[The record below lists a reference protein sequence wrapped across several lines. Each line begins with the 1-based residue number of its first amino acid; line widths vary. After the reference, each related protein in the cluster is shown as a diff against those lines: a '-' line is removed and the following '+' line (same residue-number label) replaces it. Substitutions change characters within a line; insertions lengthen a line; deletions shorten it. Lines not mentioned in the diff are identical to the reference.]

1 MYSDELLLAWYRRV
15 AARVP
20 GLSLFDAHT
29 HLGSDPDGSHL
40 SAGDLAAALELTGAR
55 AVAFPFMDPA
65 GYREAN
71 AAVIAA
77 AAASEGRVTAFC
89 RVDPRD
95 DPVSELERCFAAGA
109 RGVKLHP
116 RAEGF
121 DLRHPGVRAV
131 MAACE
136 DHNAPVLMHAGLG
149 IPSLGRDALALA
161 EQHPS
166 VPLILAHVDEPD
178 LAWIWRE
185 IGAHPSLFVDT
196 AWWNP
201 ADHVALFAHV
211 PPGHILLGSDTP
223 YGTTCSAALV
233 AMVTALGAGLSAEQ
247 VGAVCGGRL
256 QRLLTGEWSAEALDL
271 GPAPGPPPP
280 RSPLVERVFTLL
292 VGALAQ
298 MRTGARSDDLL
309 ALARLG
315 CDVSTDDPQAAA
327 LAHVKELLELR
338 ATYAQSHELDGRRG
352 AGFHL
357 VLVAAAL
364 AASPHV
370 LADDPGALV
379 MPDDGG
385 R

>member
-1 MYSDELLLAWYRRV
+1 VYSDELLLPWHRRV
-15 AARVP
+15 AALAP

-29 HLGSDPDGSHL
+29 HLGADPDGSRL
-40 SAGDLAAALELTGAR
+40 AVEDLIAALELTDAR
-55 AVAFPFMDPA
+55 AVAFPFMDPH
-65 GYREAN
+65 GYRKAN
-71 AAVIAA
+71 SAVIAA
-77 AAASEGRVTAFC
+77 AAASNGRVTAFC

-95 DPVSELERCFAAGA
+95 DPAAELERCFAEGA

-121 DLRHPGVRAV
+121 GLRHPGVGAV

-136 DHNAPVLMHAGLG
+136 DHRAPVLVHAGLG

-161 EQHPS
+161 GEHPL

-185 IGAHPSLFVDT
+185 IGAHPNLFVDT

-223 YGTTCSAALV
+223 YGTTCAAALV
-233 AMVTALGAGLSAEQ
+233 AAVTAVGAGLSPGQ
-247 VGAVCGGRL
+247 VRAVCGGQL
-256 QRLLTGEWSAEALDL
+256 ESLLSGEWTAETLDL

-280 RSPLVERVFTLL
+280 RSPLVERVLTLL
-292 VGALAQ
+292 VGALAR
-298 MRTGARSDDLL
+298 MRTDADSEDLL

-315 CDVSTDDPQAAA
+315 CDVSPDDPQAAA
-327 LAHVKELLELR
+327 LANVGELLELR
-338 ATYAQSHELDGRRG
+338 ASYAQPHPLDGRRG

-370 LADDPGALV
+370 LTKRRGEPAP
-379 MPDDGG
+379 PDDE
-385 R
+385 RR